1 MYFKETKKDVLE
13 IEDGVCFPIR
23 VWLPKKAP
31 KAIFLAIHGGMAHAG
46 DWVTPAL
53 FFAEKGFAT
62 VAFDLWGHGNFPK
75 HNKKCKLLL
84 HIDSFED
91 YIDSTKCVLDYIKKE
106 YQKTPVF
113 ILGHSLGGLIS
124 LNYGLTK
131 AKGEKAIK
139 GFIVSS
145 PWLKN
150 IVGIPPILKALSK
163 VFSVIYP
170 KLPSPAD
177 LNIDDLT
184 RDKTIKKRHLK
195 DEKGGLRGTK
205 GTPRF
210 LIEAEKAQEWTSENL
225 KNWKKFPLFV
235 VIAGKDKLAD
245 SEFSEKALEKV
256 PKKLVT
262 LVKYEDN
269 YHENFNELNREEI
282 FNKIHKWMLPL
293 MK

>member
-13 IEDGVCFPIR
+13 IEDGVCLPIR
-23 VWLPKKAP
+23 MWLPKKAP
-31 KAIFLAIHGGMAHAG
+31 KAVFIAIHGGMAHAG

-53 FFAEKGFAT
+53 FFAEKDIAT
-62 VAFDLWGHGNFPK
+62 VAFDLRGHGLSPK
-75 HNKKCKLLL
+75 HNKKLKLLL

-91 YIDSTKCVLDYIKKE
+91 YINDTKCILDYIKKE
-106 YQKTPVF
+106 FPKAPVF
-113 ILGHSLGGLIS
+113 ILGHSLGGLIA
-124 LNYGLTK
+124 LYYGLTK
-131 AKGEKAIK
+131 AKGEKSIK

-184 RDKTIKKRHLK
+184 RDKTITKRHHK
-195 DEKGGLRGTK
+195 DEKEKLRGTK

-225 KNWKKFPLFV
+225 KNWKNFPLFV
-235 VIAGKDKLAD
+235 VIAGEDRLGD
-245 SEFSEKALEKV
+245 SEFAEKALAKV
-256 PKKLVT
+256 PEKLIT
-262 LVKYEDN
+262 LIRYEDN
-269 YHENFNELNREEI
+269 YHENFNEINREEI